1 MIRYKHIIKITLLV
15 VFLLVLSGCWDREE
29 AQKKAFV
36 VALGIDKAKQDS
48 RIKVTYLIS
57 NPEYATNQSGGS
69 SNEPSF
75 QSISVEANDFISSRD
90 TANIVIAKEI
100 AYDILRTIV
109 ISEDFARDKNFIRWM
124 YDAAKDTEIRR
135 DIQFIVTKEETSEYF
150 RKNEPRLET
159 RIHDYFELILD
170 RGNKIAILP
179 KPLLMHY
186 FRITEANADL
196 LLASYSSIHIASKPE
211 DDRNEDEYIAGDF
224 HFEGQTNRTNFIGS
238 AVFKGGQMIGKLNGE
253 ETRLTIMLNNTMDN
267 PDILATY
274 RDPFNKNYLITIK
287 INKPYKNVIEMK
299 LNETVPKINVTV
311 PITVDVLTNHSM
323 TNYVNDEK
331 KKNILKNSIKE
342 QLTAKMEKLIKKT
355 QDEFKGQP
363 FGWSLEARKKFLTI
377 SEYEAYNWMEKYPS
391 MKVSVNVDI
400 TFGNFGRQSLLPNLK
415 DLRD

>member
-1 MIRYKHIIKITLLV
+1 MISYKHIIKITLLV

-29 AQKKAFV
+29 AEKKAFV
-36 VALGIDKAKQDS
+36 VAIGIDKAKNDS

-57 NPEYATNQSGGS
+57 NPEYATDQSGGS
-69 SNEPSF
+69 TNEPSF

-196 LLASYSSIHIASKPE
+196 LLASYSSIHIASKSD

-311 PITVDVLTNHSM
+311 PIKVDVLTNHSM

>member
-1 MIRYKHIIKITLLV
+1 MISYKHITKITLLV

-29 AQKKAFV
+29 AEKKAFV
-36 VALGIDKAKQDS
+36 VAIGIDKAKNDS

-57 NPEYATNQSGGS
+57 NPEYATDQSGGS
-69 SNEPSF
+69 TNEPSF

>member
-1 MIRYKHIIKITLLV
+1 MISYKHIIKITLLV

-29 AQKKAFV
+29 AEKKAFV
-36 VALGIDKAKQDS
+36 VAIGIDKAKNDS

-57 NPEYATNQSGGS
+57 NPEYATDQSGGS
-69 SNEPSF
+69 TNEPSF